1 MQQSVLHEKF
11 FKKWKTTLPLV
22 HSITCCAFTPV
33 WFYPKS
39 LTFKSWVMIV
49 GKNIHSKINKDNCS
63 SYQTQIMALSPVGR
77 VQQKPPSPTSALQS
91 ISLSDCCC
99 CHLSLP
105 SVWLLQLSCWL
116 VFVHALLPICQM
128 SVKNL
133 SSNQPALL
141 YVCQSLFLPQPP
153 AHPATLLL
161 SLLLLPFIV
170 RPFPLSWSD
179 ILKVEMA
186 PDFKSVI
193 RSLLAILPSVYAS
206 VWTSPRTNSI
216 NDQGS

>member
-1 MQQSVLHEKF
+1 M
-11 FKKWKTTLPLV
+11 
-22 HSITCCAFTPV
+22 HSIACCAFVPV

-49 GKNIHSKINKDNCS
+49 GKNTHSKINKDNCS

-141 YVCQSLFLPQPP
+141 YVCQSLFLPQTPCTPRNPAPFTAASPFHSETFSSFMVRHTQSGNGPWFQSGYTFPP
-153 AHPATLLL
+153 SYPSICLCICL
-161 SLLLLPFIV
+161 S
-170 RPFPLSWSD
+170 
-179 ILKVEMA
+179 
-186 PDFKSVI
+186 KSQ
-193 RSLLAILPSVYAS
+193 
-206 VWTSPRTNSI
+206 NK
-216 NDQGS
+216 